1 LGTEGSS
8 RQFNPKSTIGIH
20 QSKGLRVRDKKVKA
34 LARVLD
40 FLP

>member
-1 LGTEGSS
+1 MVTA
-8 RQFNPKSTIGIH
+8 KSYTVASWAH
-20 QSKGLRVRDKKVKA
+20 DDLPPRWVQDKKVKA

>member
-1 LGTEGSS
+1 MS
-8 RQFNPKSTIGIH
+8 IH
-20 QSKGLRVRDKKVKA
+20 WRRSKIVPVLLRDKKVKA